1 MKNAKLW
8 SGDAM
13 AERRKNP
20 TAEIIRKLAKRHG
33 VAYAPGRNDE
43 LARHITR
50 LAGDE
55 VQLDPVEQLLIALQR
70 SGHLSRMRAVRL
82 QAQYLRDSK
91 P

>member
-1 MKNAKLW
+1 
-8 SGDAM
+8 
-13 AERRKNP
+13 
-20 TAEIIRKLAKRHG
+20 
-33 VAYAPGRNDE
+33 
-43 LARHITR
+43 
-50 LAGDE
+50 